1 MKTILSILENRSENS
16 IIFVSLILILFL
28 SVVSVLLEA
37 AILLLPLYI
46 IPILLVSWYGGR
58 RAGALLSI
66 FTAIIV
72 NVVNLNLPHHEYSEN
87 TFLCVSASLFFSS
100 IFVAT
105 IVTNF
110 QKVHQQEVT
119 AANTDVLTG
128 ILNARSFHIELANE
142 ILRSIRYKHIFS
154 LAYIDIDSFKNIN
167 DSLGHSSGDEL
178 LITVAKTLK
187 KSLRKTD
194 SVARIGGDEFACLFP
209 ETEIDAVKE
218 AYSKA
223 RKALSNE
230 MKKNGWPVTFS
241 VGIVTFDV
249 MPEDLKQAIK
259 IADELMYSIKNADK
273 NNVEFRA
280 WIGA

>member
-1 MKTILSILENRSENS
+1 MKTILSILENRSDNS
-16 IIFVSLILILFL
+16 IILICLFLILFL
-28 SVVSVLLEA
+28 VAVSVLLEA
-37 AILLLPLYI
+37 LILLLPLYI

-58 RAGALLSI
+58 RAGAILSI
-66 FTAIIV
+66 FTALTV
-72 NVVNLNLPHHEYSEN
+72 NVVNVYIPNHEYNEY
-87 TFLCVSASLFFSS
+87 TFLFFSAILLFSS

-110 QKVHQQEVT
+110 QRVHREEVT
-119 AANTDVLTG
+119 AANTDPLTG
-128 ILNARSFHIELANE
+128 VLNARSFHIELANE
-142 ILRSIRYKHIFS
+142 ILRSIRYKHVFS
-154 LAYIDIDSFKNIN
+154 LAYIDIDCFKNIN
-167 DSLGHSSGDEL
+167 DTLGHSSGDEL
-178 LITVAKTLK
+178 LVVVATTLK

-223 RKALSNE
+223 RNSLKRE
-230 MKKNGWPVTFS
+230 MKKNCWPVTFS

-273 NNVEFRA
+273 NNVEFKVWA
-280 WIGA
+280 GV